1 MQKFLI
7 IITSVLFFSVTN
19 LFSQN
24 KYTQYGLASF
34 YADKF
39 EGHITANGEKYSHSK
54 LTAAH
59 LNFPFNTRVKVTNLS
74 NNKSVIVRINDRG
87 PFGKDRIID
96 LSKSAAK
103 KLNFIKSG
111 ITQVKVEIVD
121 FPKEDI
127 NKNVDKKSSNNNY
140 KPYINNNKEIY
151 EFNSSKANPNG
162 FGVQIAS
169 YKELSNLMRI
179 CDSLKNVYNKKIYV
193 QVSNINDNKLY
204 RVILGNFSDTKKAET
219 FKSSIQNKYPG
230 CFIVDFRNK

>member
-1 MQKFLI
+1 MQKFQI
-7 IITSVLFFSVTN
+7 IITSVLLFLGTN
-19 LFSQN
+19 IYSQN
-24 KYTQYGLASF
+24 NYTQYGLASF

-59 LNFPFNTRVKVTNLS
+59 LNFPFNTKVKVTNLS
-74 NNKSVIVRINDRG
+74 NNKSVVVRINDRG
-87 PFGKDRIID
+87 PFEKDRIID

-103 KLNFIKSG
+103 KLNFIKAG
-111 ITQVKVEIVD
+111 LTKVKVEIVD
-121 FPKEDI
+121 FPKDDI
-127 NKNVDKKSSNNNY
+127 SNNVNKNSSNNNY

-151 EFNSSKANPNG
+151 EFNSNKTNPNG

-179 CDSLKNVYNKKIYV
+179 CDSLKKAHNKKIYI

-219 FKSSIQNKYPG
+219 FKSSVENKYPG